1 MVCWGAITD
10 LFELTQWI
18 QKCLFDSKVKFWESG
33 YSCHLL
39 TIELISERGYEVTF
53 LLLLRL
59 GDGGQGGAVG
69 EKQNDH
75 LNVILFK
82 VEEAKTSGCSEG
94 KWAGQKFP
102 PQPPPLFLY
111 FVLSPFALSALSTQ
125 CKPSCCGKSH
135 HSPWHCQTAHTS
147 ISTLERGCQCLDQ
160 MAAHGGSSK
169 LMCAWLP
176 CHLLY
181 VP

>member
-1 MVCWGAITD
+1 MDEA
-10 LFELTQWI
+10 TQRKDHWFSFPQLENSRSRFI
-18 QKCLFDSKVKFWESG
+18 LGLFDSKVKFWESG

-94 KWAGQKFP
+94 K
-102 PQPPPLFLY
+102 
-111 FVLSPFALSALSTQ
+111 
-125 CKPSCCGKSH
+125 
-135 HSPWHCQTAHTS
+135 
-147 ISTLERGCQCLDQ
+147 
-160 MAAHGGSSK
+160 
-169 LMCAWLP
+169 
-176 CHLLY
+176 
-181 VP
+181 

>member
-94 KWAGQKFP
+94 KY
-102 PQPPPLFLY
+102 L
-111 FVLSPFALSALSTQ
+111 LSTSLLFPKLSSYLSWSRKITCWVYFMLPVYSWVWNHPLDHERLAYQ
-125 CKPSCCGKSH
+125 RLN
-135 HSPWHCQTAHTS
+135 PW
-147 ISTLERGCQCLDQ
+147 R
-160 MAAHGGSSK
+160 
-169 LMCAWLP
+169 W
-176 CHLLY
+176 
-181 VP
+181 